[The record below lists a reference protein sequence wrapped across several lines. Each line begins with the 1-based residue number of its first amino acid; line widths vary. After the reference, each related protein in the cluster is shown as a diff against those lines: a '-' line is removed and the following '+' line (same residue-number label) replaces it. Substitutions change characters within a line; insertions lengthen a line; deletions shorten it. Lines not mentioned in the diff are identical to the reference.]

1 MCIRDR
7 DYTLELVDSMG
18 LMNSGYNWTTIC
30 PGGSPGFYA
39 LEPCLDTTNNVV
51 DENLLAISLYPNPA
65 ENFINVY
72 LSVPATQWVNIALT
86 DINGSQTRNLFD
98 GELSVGINNIFV
110 DLAEYPSGIYFLKI
124 RNSEVFAVQKFIKE

>member
-1 MCIRDR
+1 M
-7 DYTLELVDSMG
+7 
-18 LMNSGYNWTTIC
+18 
-30 PGGSPGFYA
+30 
-39 LEPCLDTTNNVV
+39 
-51 DENLLAISLYPNPA
+51 
-65 ENFINVY
+65 Y